1 MNHQSDEISAKHGRP
16 RDPERMR
23 RVLEAA
29 KTQFLQQGFT
39 ATSMES
45 IAKAASVSKMTIYNY
60 FPNKEV
66 LFETCVAT
74 RTDAIFHLSTL
85 YHTGQQLPLPNTLL
99 HQIAIQFVVMMRDEE
114 ILALHRVMMA
124 CASQHPDI
132 CQSFFEQGCLRLNQ
146 QLQGYFE
153 LANQAKLLCI
163 PNVQRAADQ
172 FLALFLGRQHLQGL
186 LMLGTPT
193 EAEDRAM
200 IEDNLNLFLKGYPCD
215 LID

>member
-1 MNHQSDEISAKHGRP
+1 
-16 RDPERMR
+16 
-23 RVLEAA
+23 
-29 KTQFLQQGFT
+29 
-39 ATSMES
+39 MES

-60 FPNKEV
+60 FPNKEA

-172 FLALFLGRQHLQGL
+172 FPLGERL
-186 LMLGTPT
+186 P
-193 EAEDRAM
+193 EDRPACQRGKH
-200 IEDNLNLFLKGYPCD
+200 ILRAEQ
-215 LID
+215 